1 MGDPGFFSG
10 DRTGRRRFL
19 QALASTTPLVLAGG
33 FPRPLGAQDKT
44 SRGPAGPGEDVSP
57 AEDLM
62 REHGLLRRIL
72 LIYSESA
79 RRLEAGQDVPPEV
92 LTGSAGIIRSFIEDY
107 HEKLEEDFLFPR
119 FRRAKRLVDLVDVLQ
134 EQHRA
139 GRRLTEAII
148 RLAAPRPQ
156 EKPEDRR
163 SLAETLRQFIRMYEP
178 HAAREDT
185 VLFPALHEILT
196 AAEYDRLGD
205 DFEGKEHGLFGAEGF
220 EKMVDRV
227 AAVEK
232 SLGLYDLGQFTPIFK
247 A

>member
-1 MGDPGFFSG
+1 MANPGFFSG

-33 FPRPLGAQDKT
+33 FPRLMEAQDKT

-62 REHGLLRRIL
+62 REHGVLRRIL
-72 LIYSESA
+72 LIYTDSA
-79 RRLEAGQDVPPEV
+79 RRLEAGQDVTAEV
-92 LTGSAGIIRSFIEDY
+92 FTSSAGIVRSFIEDY

-139 GRRLTEAII
+139 GRRLTEGTI
-148 RLAAPRPQ
+148 RLAASLAQGRP
-156 EKPEDRR
+156 EGRR

-205 DFEGKEHGLFGAEGF
+205 DFEAKEHELFGAEGF